1 MDAAS
6 REALALVRERAGT
19 PTDQDGLSTTGRDL
33 FAVVGVLDRER
44 TLRRTLADPATDPAS
59 RTGLAEQLLSGKISD
74 AALDVVRE
82 AVRQR
87 WSAARDL
94 VDSLELLGQE
104 SLLAAAEQAGE
115 LDTVEDELF
124 RLGRIVAGSTGLG
137 RALGDRSA
145 ATEAKLSLVAS
156 LVDGKVTGTTRAL
169 VDQAVTRLTGE
180 PAEELDRL
188 SRLAARQREQSV
200 ARVRTA
206 VALTEQQTQR
216 LTASLSR
223 IYGRDV
229 TVHVELDE
237 AVTGGLVV
245 QVGDEVIDGSTAG
258 RIAELRT
265 RLGR

>member
-1 MDAAS
+1 MPRAAF
-6 REALALVRERAGT
+6 G
-19 PTDQDGLSTTGRDL
+19 
-33 FAVVGVLDRER
+33 
-44 TLRRTLADPATDPAS
+44 
-59 RTGLAEQLLSGKISD
+59 
-74 AALDVVRE
+74 
-82 AVRQR
+82 AVR
-87 WSAARDL
+87 
-94 VDSLELLGQE
+94 
-104 SLLAAAEQAGE
+104 
-115 LDTVEDELF
+115 
-124 RLGRIVAGSTGLG
+124 VA
-137 RALGDRSA
+137 
-145 ATEAKLSLVAS
+145 
-156 LVDGKVTGTTRAL
+156 
-169 VDQAVTRLTGE
+169 
-180 PAEELDRL
+180 
-188 SRLAARQREQSV
+188 RLAARQREQSV